1 MAGRIRAVGGC
12 VRVGGD
18 YLRYLKKGWNKKE
31 GRGNKDFKKEG
42 KAGSRGEC
50 LKKRGAG
57 TSLRT
62 MLSFFEIQIQ
72 YFHVD
77 IKNPFPMTKSTFN
90 KET

>member
-1 MAGRIRAVGGC
+1 M
-12 VRVGGD
+12 GGD

-31 GRGNKDFKKEG
+31 EKEAKDFKKKG
-42 KAGSRGEC
+42 KAGSRGGC

-62 MLSFFEIQIQ
+62 MLSSFEIQIQ

-77 IKNPFPMTKSTFN
+77 IKNPFPMTKSNFN